1 MRYGRA
7 LLILIPV
14 ALLAGAAL
22 AEEDAGPAA
31 ETLLDER
38 CTLCH
43 GLDRVDAVQTDAEGW
58 NTILDRMVT
67 YGVRLDEAERE
78 TLLGHLLESEEE

>member
-1 MRYGRA
+1 MRYERA
-7 LLILIPV
+7 LLLLIPA

-22 AEEDAGPAA
+22 AEEEEAA
-31 ETLLDER
+31 TAEELLAER

-58 NTILDRMVT
+58 GAILDRMVS
-67 YGVRLDEAERE
+67 YGARLDESERE
-78 TLLGHLLESEEE
+78 TLLAHLLEAEEE